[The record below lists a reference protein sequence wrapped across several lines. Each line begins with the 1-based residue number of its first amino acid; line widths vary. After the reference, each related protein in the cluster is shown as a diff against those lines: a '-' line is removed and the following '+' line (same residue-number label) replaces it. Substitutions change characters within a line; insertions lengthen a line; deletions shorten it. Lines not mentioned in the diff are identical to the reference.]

1 MRAARQARI
10 LAMQALCQ
18 WEVQREVA
26 PGWLASL
33 WESLE
38 APADAVAHAEPLVET
53 ILRDHERIDQA
64 IAAVLEHWD
73 LGRLSPVERN
83 VLRVALVE
91 LEAGGVP
98 PKVAINEAVEIG
110 REFGGADTP
119 RFVNGVLD
127 RLFHQL
133 GGAG

>member
-1 MRAARQARI
+1 
-10 LAMQALCQ
+10 MQALCQ
-18 WEVQREVA
+18 WEVQREAA
-26 PGWLASL
+26 PGWLSSL

-38 APADAVAHAEPLVET
+38 AHSDAVAHAEPLVET

-83 VLRVALVE
+83 ILRVALVE

-133 GGAG
+133 NGAG